1 MGRRRRVGPVS
12 RAHLASGREVRL
24 PLTHGSLVVMHGES
38 QSAWQHAV
46 PATDEP
52 VGPRPNLTFRWWH

>member
-1 MGRRRRVGPVS
+1 
-12 RAHLASGREVRL
+12 
-24 PLTHGSLVVMHGES
+24 MHGES